1 MPPASPAPSKKVMP
15 RSTAPRIS
23 RIASGLVPPF
33 VSPKRPLLPPPS
45 PMTLETSPDWPRATY
60 SMGNPH
66 AFAIIAQALEEPP
79 PRCEFSRMAS
89 LPNRPKGRSIKN
101 LRMVW
106 GFASR
111 YRGHLAVAALALAIA
126 AGATVSIPWGFK
138 FVIDKGFGPGA
149 GNPHTIAPWFER
161 LLGVVAVLALATATR
176 YYFVSWIGERTVADI
191 RLAVHRNLLRLSP
204 GFFEENRPAEITS
217 RITVDTTIIEQVVGT
232 TVSVAL
238 RNTVMGLACVGI
250 LFALAPKLAA
260 MMLLGVPLVVAPII
274 FLGRKVRQVST
285 RSQDR
290 IADVGTVTS
299 EVLGAMK
306 ILQAFNQEGREAS
319 RFGQAVERVFATAK
333 KRMLLRAIMTA
344 IVIFMIFGAIT
355 MVIWQGAIDVAAGR
369 ITGGTI
375 AAFVLYGG
383 LLAGAFGNLS
393 EVYCDLLRAAGASER
408 LSELLEAQPDIH
420 APANPAKLPEPA
432 RGELAF
438 EQDTFH
444 YPTRPETSALDGFDL
459 VVRARERLAVVGPS
473 GAGKTTLFQLAERF
487 YDPQAGRILIDGVD
501 LRDADPAD
509 VRQRIAMVPQ
519 ETVMF
524 AASAR
529 DNLRYGNWGATEEQ
543 LWQAARDANAEDF
556 LRALPQGLDTFMGEG
571 GARLSGGQR
580 QRIAIARAL
589 LRDAPLL
596 LLDEATSA
604 LDAESERLVQ
614 DALDRLMADRTTI
627 VIAHRLATVRAAD
640 RIVVMDAGRIVEEG
654 THASLNARGGLYA
667 RLARL
672 QFEDRAA

>member
-1 MPPASPAPSKKVMP
+1 M
-15 RSTAPRIS
+15 
-23 RIASGLVPPF
+23 
-33 VSPKRPLLPPPS
+33 
-45 PMTLETSPDWPRATY
+45 AT
-60 SMGNPH
+60 
-66 AFAIIAQALEEPP
+66 
-79 PRCEFSRMAS
+79 R
-89 LPNRPKGRSIKN
+89 PNRPKGRSVKN

-106 GFASR
+106 RFTSR
-111 YRGHLAVAALALAIA
+111 YPGHIATAALALLVA
-126 AGATVSIPWGFK
+126 ASATSGVPYAFK
-138 FVIDKGFGPGA
+138 LIIDKGFAGGA
-149 GNPHTIAPWFER
+149 GTTHDIARWFEY
-161 LLGVVAVLALATATR
+161 LLLLVGVMACATAVR
-176 YYFVSWIGERTVADI
+176 FYFVSWLGERTVADI

-217 RITVDTTIIEQVVGT
+217 RLTVDTTIIEQTVGT

-238 RNTVMGLACVGI
+238 RNTILGIACLVI
-250 LFALAPKLAA
+250 LVALAPKLALMILVGA
-260 MMLLGVPLVVAPII
+260 FLVVFPIAV
-274 FLGRKVRQVST
+274 LGRRVRAIST

-306 ILQAFNQEGREAS
+306 IVQAFNQQGRETS
-319 RFGQAVERVFATAK
+319 RFADAVERVFATAK
-333 KRMLLRAIMTA
+333 RRMLLRALMTA
-344 IVIFMIFGAIT
+344 IAMFLIFGAIT
-355 MVIWQGAIDVAAGR
+355 MVIWEGAIEVSSGR
-369 ITGGTI
+369 MTGGTI

-393 EVYCDLLRAAGASER
+393 EVYGDLLRAAGASER
-408 LSELLEAQPDIH
+408 LGELLEAEPLIR
-420 APANPAKLPEPA
+420 APANPVGLPLPA
-432 RGELAF
+432 QGALVF
-438 EQDTFH
+438 DNVTFH
-444 YPTRPETSALDGFDL
+444 YPTRPETSALKGISL
-459 VVRARERLAVVGPS
+459 QVKPRERLAVVGPS
-473 GAGKTTLFQLAERF
+473 GAGKTTIFQLAERF
-487 YDPQAGRILIDGVD
+487 YDPQSGRVLLDGVD

-529 DNLRYGNWGATEEQ
+529 DNLRYGNWDASEDE

-556 LRALPQGLDTFMGEG
+556 LRALPDGLETFMGEG

-614 DALDRLMADRTTI
+614 DALDRLMEHRTTV
-627 VIAHRLATVRAAD
+627 VIAHRLATVRAAH
-640 RIVVMDAGRIVEEG
+640 RIVVMDEGQIVEEG
-654 THASLNARGGLYA
+654 THATLTGRGGLYS

-672 QFEDRAA
+672 QFEDAAA

>member
-1 MPPASPAPSKKVMP
+1 
-15 RSTAPRIS
+15 
-23 RIASGLVPPF
+23 
-33 VSPKRPLLPPPS
+33 
-45 PMTLETSPDWPRATY
+45 
-60 SMGNPH
+60 
-66 AFAIIAQALEEPP
+66 
-79 PRCEFSRMAS
+79 MANV
-89 LPNRPKGRSIKN
+89 PNRPPGRSVKN

-106 GFASR
+106 SFALR
-111 YRGHLAVAALALAIA
+111 YPGRVAIAGLALLVAAA
-126 AGATVSIPWGFK
+126 AATSIPLGFK
-138 FVIDKGFGPGA
+138 LIIDKGFGPGA
-149 GNPHTIAPWFER
+149 GDSSDIARWFEG
-161 LLGVVAVLALATATR
+161 LLAVVVIMAIATAVR
-176 YYFVSWIGERTVADI
+176 YYFVSWLGERTVADI

-238 RNTVMGLACVGI
+238 RNAIMAVACVVI
-250 LFALAPKLAA
+250 LFVLAPKLAGL
-260 MMLLGVPLVVAPII
+260 MLLGVPIVMGPII
-274 FLGRKVRQVST
+274 ILARRVRQVSVS
-285 RSQDR
+285 SQDR
-290 IADVGTVTS
+290 IAAVGAVNS

-306 ILQAFNQEGREAS
+306 IVQAFNQQDRERS
-319 RFGQAVERVFATAK
+319 RFAEAVERVFATAK
-333 KRMLLRAIMTA
+333 RRILLRSIMTA
-344 IVIFMIFGAIT
+344 IAILLMFSAIT
-355 MVIWQGAIDVAAGR
+355 FVIWQGAIDVAAGKM
-369 ITGGTI
+369 TGGTI

-383 LLAGAFGNLS
+383 LLAGSFGNLS
-393 EVYCDLLRAAGASER
+393 EVYGDLLRAAGASER
-408 LSELLEAQPDIH
+408 LSELLYAEPEIR

-432 RGELAF
+432 RGELVF
-438 EQDTFH
+438 DDVTFH
-444 YPTRPETSALDGFDL
+444 YPTRLETSALNGFSL
-459 VVRARERLAVVGPS
+459 AVAAHERLAVVGPS
-473 GAGKTTLFQLAERF
+473 GAGKTTIFQLAERF
-487 YDPQAGRILIDGVD
+487 YDPQDGRVLLDGVD

-509 VRQRIAMVPQ
+509 VRRRIAMVPQ

-529 DNLRYGNWGATEEQ
+529 DNLRYGNWDATEDQ

-556 LRALPQGLDTFMGEG
+556 LRALPETLDTYMGEG

-614 DALDRLMADRTTI
+614 DALDRLMEHRTTI

-640 RIVVMDAGRIVEEG
+640 RIVVMDHGRIVEEG
-654 THASLNARGGLYA
+654 THSSLTRRGGLYA
-667 RLARL
+667 RLASL